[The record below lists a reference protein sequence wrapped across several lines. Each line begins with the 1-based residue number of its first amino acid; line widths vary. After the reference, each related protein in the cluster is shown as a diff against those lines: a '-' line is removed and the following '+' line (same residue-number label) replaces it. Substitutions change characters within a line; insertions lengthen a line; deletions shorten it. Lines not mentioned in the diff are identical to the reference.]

1 MLPRG
6 ATMVT
11 SPSNS
16 VHTLGR
22 GVGRNPDLVCGI
34 HACGYTHLARLLRQI
49 VGFDANHPRL
59 GFWWSTALVFLA
71 FRAAARRF
79 IDRFVRSACG
89 LPMPCSELTR
99 WRN

>member
-71 FRAAARRF
+71 FSTPGRGVAVRVSNWHGVTGRRLT
-79 IDRFVRSACG
+79 SA
-89 LPMPCSELTR
+89 PTS
-99 WRN
+99 